1 MYGGHVAPLLTAH
14 GIATVVNLRG
24 ENPKSTWYMPERA
37 ACESLS
43 IGYLDR
49 PLQSRRLPKQRML
62 VDLLD
67 AFESAPRPL
76 LIKCSGGADRTA
88 LAAAIYILHRD
99 GLGRVADARR
109 QMAVFPYLHLPK
121 RYQRWI
127 RSFPSYF
134 EADHGGLTISD
145 WARSRYRP
153 EAFADWLDQQGLDGT
168 WRR

>member
-1 MYGGHVAPLLTAH
+1 MYGGHIAPLLMAH
-14 GIATVVNLRG
+14 GVATVVNLRG
-24 ENPKSTWYMPERA
+24 ENPKSTWYTPERA

-49 PLQSRRLPKQRML
+49 PLHSRRLPKKQML
-62 VDLLD
+62 IDLLN
-67 AFESAPRPL
+67 AYQSAPRPL

-99 GLGRVADARR
+99 GLDGIADARR

-127 RSFPSYF
+127 RSFPEYF
-134 EADHGGLTISD
+134 EADHDGLTISD
-145 WARSRYRP
+145 WAGSRYQP
-153 EAFADWLDQQGLDGT
+153 EAFAEWLDQRGLGGA

>member
-1 MYGGHVAPLLTAH
+1 MYGGHVAPLLKTH

-37 ACESLS
+37 ACENLS

-49 PLQSRRLPKQRML
+49 PLHSRRLPKQRML

-88 LAAAIYILHRD
+88 LAD
-99 GLGRVADARR
+99 G
-109 QMAVFPYLHLPK
+109 
-121 RYQRWI
+121 
-127 RSFPSYF
+127 S
-134 EADHGGLTISD
+134 
-145 WARSRYRP
+145 
-153 EAFADWLDQQGLDGT
+153 
-168 WRR
+168 